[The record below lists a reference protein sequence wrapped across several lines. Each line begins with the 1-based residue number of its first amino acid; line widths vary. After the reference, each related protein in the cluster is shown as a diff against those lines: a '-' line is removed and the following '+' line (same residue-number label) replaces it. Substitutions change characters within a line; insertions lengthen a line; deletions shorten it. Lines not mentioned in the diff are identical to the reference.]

1 MKKTAKAS
9 PETNDLHGFFDEMVD
24 AVLVEKKENAEPVKS
39 NLIVRN
45 KASVESWSIP
55 LQQIYSNETSR
66 LDASHYDQ
74 ETAEA
79 LRELTESGF
88 ELDRLSDLADV
99 RLPGQFVRIWA
110 EDAQYGLTY
119 VNASDLLS
127 LCGIGS
133 LSGETRYLSRET
145 ETNLDE
151 LIIREGWLLVSC
163 SGTIGR
169 IFYSSARF
177 DGWAATHDLIRIIP
191 KPGVPVGFLH
201 AYLSSPVAQKQILGH
216 THGGQIDHITHHQIG
231 GVLVPRIDD
240 KETQKIH
247 ERTLRA
253 ISLREQALKEL
264 KSVSDE
270 VVISLKSKKAK
281 KQL

>member
-1 MKKTAKAS
+1 MKKLTKEPS
-9 PETNDLHGFFDEMVD
+9 ITNDLHRVTDEEAD
-24 AVLVEKKENAEPVKS
+24 IAQVEKKENGEPIKS

-55 LQQIYSNETSR
+55 LQEIYSNETSR

-74 ETAEA
+74 ETAAA
-79 LRELTESGF
+79 LRELTQSGF
-88 ELDRLSDLADV
+88 ELHKLSDLADV

-110 EDAQYGLTY
+110 EDARYGLTY
-119 VNASDLLS
+119 VNATDLLS
-127 LCGIGS
+127 LCGIGT
-133 LSGETRYLSRET
+133 LSGATRYLSMET
-145 ETNLDE
+145 ETNIDE

-169 IFYSSARF
+169 IFYVSARF
-177 DGWAATHDLIRIIP
+177 DGWVATHDLIRVIP

-231 GVLVPRIDD
+231 GVLVPCID
-240 KETQKIH
+240 KKMKKKIH
-247 ERTLRA
+247 ERTLQA
-253 ISLREQALKEL
+253 INLREQSIREL
-264 KSVSDE
+264 KIVSDE
-270 VVISLKSKKAK
+270 IAISIKSKKA
-281 KQL
+281 